1 VVLSCWEYL
10 GSGYLN
16 PGEVRGRRLSTV
28 AGDSL
33 RRSVVALEQKFRLDR
48 PISGTALKMVSKS
61 LRFGAL
67 LVVGVLAFL
76 VGGCGSKKKAAED
89 PVATAMKTP
98 GVRTVVIPKQRNAVT
113 VVVTACSVAAVQQSG
128 AKRKPP
134 GSNEIVVPRGTLTQT
149 VAVPPCP
156 EKPTQAVANTVLV
169 TPGGAGSTQQQGS
182 TPQNQLV
189 LPSNSNVTTIIVPPC
204 TTSSGGSST
213 SSEGTKSQAFKA
225 PTKTKSVTAPPC
237 TAPPPMPSS

>member
-1 VVLSCWEYL
+1 MD
-10 GSGYLN
+10 N
-16 PGEVRGRRLSTV
+16 RGLRL
-28 AGDSL
+28 
-33 RRSVVALEQKFRLDR
+33 
-48 PISGTALKMVSKS
+48 
-61 LRFGAL
+61 GAL
-67 LVVGVLAFL
+67 LVASVLAL
-76 VGGCGSKKKAAED
+76 VVVGCGSKKKAAAED

-113 VVVTACSVAAVQQSG
+113 VVVTTCTAASVQQSG

-169 TPGGAGSTQQQGS
+169 TPGGAGSTQQEGS

-189 LPSNSNVTTIIVPPC
+189 LPSNSNVTTIIIPPC
-204 TTSSGGSST
+204 TTSSGGSGA
-213 SSEGTKSQAFKA
+213 SSQGATKSQAFRA
-225 PTKTKSVTAPPC
+225 PTRQKSVTAPPC

>member
-1 VVLSCWEYL
+1 MRSL
-10 GSGYLN
+10 GRMESRAAGCK
-16 PGEVRGRRLSTV
+16 RRL
-28 AGDSL
+28 DSL
-33 RRSVVALEQKFRLDR
+33 MAGTVRKVDNSGLRL
-48 PISGTALKMVSKS
+48 
-61 LRFGAL
+61 GAL
-67 LVVGVLAFL
+67 LLAGVLAF
-76 VGGCGSKKKAAED
+76 VGVGCGSKKQTAMED

-113 VVVTACSVAAVQQSG
+113 VVVTSCTAAGVQQSG

-134 GSNEIVVPRGTLTQT
+134 GSNEIIVPRGTLTQT

-169 TPGGAGSTQQQGS
+169 TPGGAGSAQQAGS
-182 TPQNQLV
+182 MPQNQLV
-189 LPSNSNVTTIIVPPC
+189 LPSNSNVTTIVVPPC

-213 SSEGTKSQAFKA
+213 SSSQGGTKSQAFRA
-225 PTKTKSVTAPPC
+225 PSKQKSVTAPSC

>member
-1 VVLSCWEYL
+1 
-10 GSGYLN
+10 
-16 PGEVRGRRLSTV
+16 
-28 AGDSL
+28 
-33 RRSVVALEQKFRLDR
+33 
-48 PISGTALKMVSKS
+48 MVSKS

-67 LVVGVLAFL
+67 LVVGVLAL
-76 VGGCGSKKKAAED
+76 AVGGCGSKKKTAAED

-113 VVVTACSVAAVQQSG
+113 VVVTSCSVAAVQQSG

-169 TPGGAGSTQQQGS
+169 TPGGAGSTQQEGS

-204 TTSSGGSST
+204 TTSSGGSSK
-213 SSEGTKSQAFKA
+213 SSQGTKSQAFKA

>member
-1 VVLSCWEYL
+1 VSW
-10 GSGYLN
+10 
-16 PGEVRGRRLSTV
+16 RRT
-28 AGDSL
+28 
-33 RRSVVALEQKFRLDR
+33 KFRLDD
-48 PISGTALKMVSKS
+48 PIAGTVRKMDNRG
-61 LRFGAL
+61 LRLGAL
-67 LVVGVLAFL
+67 VVSVLALVVV
-76 VGGCGSKKKAAED
+76 GCGSKKKAAED

-113 VVVTACSVAAVQQSG
+113 VVVTTCTVAGVQQSG

-169 TPGGAGSTQQQGS
+169 TPGGAGSAQQEGS

-189 LPSNSNVTTIIVPPC
+189 LPSNSNVTTIIIPPC
-204 TTSSGGSST
+204 TTSSGGSGT
-213 SSEGTKSQAFKA
+213 SSQGGTKSQAFRA
-225 PTKTKSVTAPPC
+225 PTKQKSVTAPPC